1 MFLYYLGRKL
11 GRLTYPD
18 GVAAKSG
25 HMIHFRSVKY
35 KRKLH
40 GGGWWLLGEL
50 VSCVRSLVF
59 FVLCNFCRLFFHNLY
74 MSGITEE
81 VAAILVTMR
90 IKKKKND
97 SGVLE
102 QTDKKRM
109 TLFRLLYKL
118 KLTQT

>member
-25 HMIHFRSVKY
+25 HMIHFLSVKY
-35 KRKLH
+35 KKKRH

-59 FVLCNFCRLFFHNLY
+59 FVLCNFCLLFFHNLY

-81 VAAILVTMR
+81 AAAILVTTR
-90 IKKKKND
+90 IKKKKKTQA
-97 SGVLE
+97 SWSR
-102 QTDKKRM
+102 QIKRE
-109 TLFRLLYKL
+109 
-118 KLTQT
+118 